1 MKQIIII
8 LTALLSIPAIASTPS
23 KLVSAKPSKATIYLQ
38 GAFVTRDYQAQIRK
52 GIQKITFIGLTKK
65 SGTE

>member
-52 GIQKITFIGLTKK
+52 GIQ
-65 SGTE
+65 